1 MTAHQA
7 GTADSSCLFCKM
19 ANREAAADIVAENDS
34 ALAFRDIDPQ
44 APSHILVIP
53 TAHYADVAELA
64 VNDPRAC
71 TDVME
76 LIARIGRSEGAET
89 GFRTVFNTGAGAG
102 QLVFHCHA
110 HVLAGRSF
118 TWPPG

>member
-1 MTAHQA
+1 MV
-7 GTADSSCLFCKM
+7 S
-19 ANREAAADIVAENDS
+19 REVAADIVAENDS
-34 ALAFRDIDPQ
+34 ALAFRDINPQ

-53 TAHYADVAELA
+53 TTHYADVAELA
-64 VNDPRAC
+64 VNDARAC
-71 TDVME
+71 ADVME
-76 LIARIGRSEGAET
+76 LIARIGGSEGAET

-118 TWPPG
+118 AWPPG